1 MRTMMNG
8 MFGGK
13 RRDLRSWIVFVL
25 SSGPRNGVEIMDS
38 MEKQTLGMWR
48 PSPGSIYPMLEKM
61 IEEGTIRKKEDGKY
75 ELTDDGENYF
85 SFRDGIFGRG
95 TRTFQDALDEVTS
108 LVTYMEELKQ
118 NGSKKYEENREKI
131 KNLAERLS
139 RLSGQ

>member
-1 MRTMMNG
+1 MMNG

-13 RRDLRSWIVFVL
+13 RRDLRAWIIFSL

-61 IEEGTIRKKEDGKY
+61 IEEGTIKKREDGKY

-85 SFRDGIFGRG
+85 TIRNGIFGRG
-95 TRTFQDALDEVTS
+95 TRTFEDAVEEVSS
-108 LVTYMEELKQ
+108 LVTFMEELKQ
-118 NGSKKYEENREKI
+118 NGSKKYEENKDKL
-131 KNLAERLS
+131 KNLAERI
-139 RLSGQ
+139 RKLSGE

>member
-1 MRTMMNG
+1 MNG